1 MGAVDQVRVA
11 NIDRFLPGR
20 ETDSI
25 RSAESIRD
33 NANVAR
39 ARIEAV
45 YMLGELWFGPKAL
58 FVAVG
63 RVCEPNRSVRVDDDV
78 VGRIKRARV
87 IIV

>member
-11 NIDRFLPGR
+11 NVQRFFPGR

-25 RSAESIRD
+25 RSAESIRH

-45 YMLGELWFGPKAL
+45 YMLGELWFRPKAS
-58 FVAVG
+58 FVAVDW
-63 RVCEPNRSVRVDDDV
+63 VCEPNRSVRVNDDV
-78 VGRIKRARV
+78 IGRIKGARV